1 MIPFVFFRTAKMH
14 FSQRELPSPYLSYI
28 VIHSSLAFHEALRNT
43 FFEVL
48 LSLVVRTYPRAH
60 YNEAIE
66 NVILGPSAYG
76 FGTIPIESIG
86 THLPIPRYGQYL
98 THAHNH
104 ITRAVAAMDSCYA
117 FVGAHHHGIA
127 VGSMSRITPRIK
139 DPSLPR
145 RVQALL

>member
-60 YNEAIE
+60 YNEAI
-66 NVILGPSAYG
+66 VILGPSAYG

-86 THLPIPRYGQYL
+86 THLPIP
-98 THAHNH
+98 HNH